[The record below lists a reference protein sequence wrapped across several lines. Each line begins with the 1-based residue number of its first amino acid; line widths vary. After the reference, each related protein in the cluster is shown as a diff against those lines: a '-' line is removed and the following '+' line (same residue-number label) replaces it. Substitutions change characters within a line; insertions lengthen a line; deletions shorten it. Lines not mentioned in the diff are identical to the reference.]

1 MITNVARAHLEGFGS
16 FEGVIRTKSELYDFL
31 RQNGKHVFV
40 NRDNPYL
47 YPRTAGM
54 ERTEYGTRPDASLFG
69 QLTDCNP
76 YLSFWFEHRGERFE
90 VHTHL
95 IGNYNLE
102 NALAAICI
110 ATYFRVDGQAIARA
124 ISAYTPQNRRSQL
137 QKGERNTLII
147 DAYNANPTS
156 MEAAISN
163 FAQMEVAPKALLLGD
178 MRELGTESAAEHQKI
193 VDLIGSFHFDRV
205 YLAGS
210 EFSAVAHGLP
220 VFPDTDSLLDF
231 LKAAP
236 LSGYHILIKGSNS
249 MHMERC
255 IDLL

>member
-1 MITNVARAHLEGFGS
+1 MDQDILA
-16 FEGVIRTKSELYDFL
+16 DFL

-40 NRDNPYL
+40 NRNNPYL

-54 ERTEYGTRPDASLFG
+54 ERTEYGTQPGASLFG

-110 ATYFRVDGQAIARA
+110 ATYFEIDGQAIARA

-147 DAYNANPTS
+147 DAYIEHT
-156 MEAAISN
+156 
-163 FAQMEVAPKALLLGD
+163 KAGIFIFIDNLLHTAGD
-178 MRELGTESAAEHQKI
+178 
-193 VDLIGSFHFDRV
+193 FHI
-205 YLAGS
+205 
-210 EFSAVAHGLP
+210 
-220 VFPDTDSLLDF
+220 F
-231 LKAAP
+231 LWN
-236 LSGYHILIKGSNS
+236 GG
-249 MHMERC
+249 
-255 IDLL
+255 